1 MFDTL
6 TVNII
11 GCSVIFLAALTSG
24 LTGTGYAL
32 ISVPILIVF
41 LPPKLV
47 VPVIMILSALIN
59 LYILVDA
66 RRWIDLRRIWLL
78 TIAGI
83 AGMPLGTY
91 MLKVINVNLLKV
103 FIGGV
108 IVCFALAF
116 LKGVNMKI
124 KNEKLAC
131 VPIGFLSGFL
141 NGSTSMCGPPV
152 ILFFT
157 NQGVKKS
164 AFRANIV
171 AYFILLNLV
180 TIPYFA
186 LNGLITSS
194 VIRYSL
200 LFLPAMI
207 IGATIGIKLSHR
219 VREDI
224 FRRIVLIIVTVAGL
238 FSIAS
243 GIGLLK

>member
-1 MFDTL
+1 MLDSL

-11 GCSVIFLAALTSG
+11 GSSAIFLAALTSG

-59 LYILVDA
+59 LYILIEA
-66 RRWIDLRRIWLL
+66 RRWVDLKRIRLM

-83 AGMPLGTY
+83 AGVPFGTY
-91 MLKVINVNLLKV
+91 ILKVVDVNLLKV
-103 FIGGV
+103 FIGVV

-116 LKGVNMKI
+116 MKGFKWRI

-131 VPIGFLSGFL
+131 VPVGFLSGFL

-157 NQGVKKS
+157 NQGIKKNV
-164 AFRANIV
+164 FRANIV
-171 AYFILLNLV
+171 AYFIILNMV

-194 VIRYSL
+194 VISYSL
-200 LFLPAMI
+200 LFLPSMI

-224 FRRIVLIIVTVAGL
+224 FRRIVLIIVTLAGL

-243 GIGLLK
+243 GTGLL